1 MAKKAAAPR
10 EPKKPKLKSQSFTV
24 FLMKDDIKDFAKALK
39 DDDTQIEQVA
49 VKINGE
55 ACLLAF
61 KQYNPHSPD
70 WVKFLRSVAGTALDK
85 LINAGSAAVLLLNA
99 SKRLFA
105 VMFGNGRHLLKA
117 DSYEEN
123 FGLKV
128 VLNSVNPEKV
138 RSVDVRSLDA
148 VPVNVR
154 SQASVATEV
163 AGFGLNVEQDLL
175 YAATGEPLD
184 STLGKTI
191 TGKDSLKLS
200 LPVNLDGLRGLLEK
214 LLLQFN
220 DDAYKKVF
228 PWIDH
233 LQEVRDATIISKLDE
248 ALLTQIGGEDFDRTW
263 LSVPDI
269 LDWVDIDGFRYQRP
283 KQGEPHAD
291 IAWESYLEFLKTTDD
306 DILLATLKKHTVYA
320 ISQST
325 GQVKEQ
331 WPVYKCVYGE
341 IEFGDHTYA
350 LTGGKWFRIDV
361 DYLEEIDAAL
371 EQIPTATIVLP
382 DYAEKNEAEYNNK
395 VQQTDKNYFALMDK
409 KNISYGGGSSKIEFC
424 DLYTKDRKLI
434 HVKRYG
440 GSSVLSHLFS
450 QGLVSARLTMIDP
463 KFREKVNAELPPS
476 HKLPKDANPIDASK
490 YEVIYAIASNGKDDT
505 LALPLFSKINLRSAY
520 TQLVQMKFKVSTTVI
535 KVVA

>member
-1 MAKKAAAPR
+1 MAKKAAA
-10 EPKKPKLKSQSFTV
+10 PKKPKLKSQSFTV
-24 FLMKDDIKDFAKALK
+24 FLMKDGNKDFAKVLK
-39 DDDTQIEQVA
+39 DDDKQIQQVA
-49 VKINGE
+49 VKISGE
-55 ACLLAF
+55 SCLLAY
-61 KQYNPHSPD
+61 KQYNPHPPD
-70 WVKFLRSVAGTALDK
+70 WVKFLSSVAGTSLDN
-85 LINAGSAAVLLLNA
+85 LINAGSAGVLLMKA
-99 SKRLFA
+99 SHRLFA

-128 VLNSVNPEKV
+128 VLNTVNPEKV

-184 STLGKTI
+184 ATLGKTI

-200 LPVNLDGLRGLLEK
+200 LPIDLDGLQGLLEK
-214 LLLQFN
+214 LLVQFN
-220 DDAYKKVF
+220 ADAYKKVF

-233 LQEVRDATIISKLDE
+233 LQEVRDAAIRSKLDE
-248 ALLTQIGGEDFDRTW
+248 ALVSQIDADNFARTW

-269 LDWVDIDGFRYQRP
+269 LDWVDIEGFRYQRP
-283 KQGEPHAD
+283 KQGELHAD
-291 IAWESYLEFLKTTDD
+291 IAWESYLEFLESTDD
-306 DILLATLKKHTVYA
+306 DLSLATLKKHTVYA

-325 GQVKEQ
+325 EQVKEQ
-331 WPVYKCVYGE
+331 WPVYKCVYCE
-341 IEFGDHTYA
+341 IELGDHTYA

-361 DYLEEIDAAL
+361 DYLKSIDAAL
-371 EQIPTATIVLP
+371 NEIPTGTIALP
-382 DYAEKNEAEYNNK
+382 DYAEKNEADYNIK

-476 HKLPKDANPIDASK
+476 HQLPKDATPLDASK
-490 YEVIYAIASNGKDDT
+490 YEVIYAIASNSKDDN
-505 LALPLFSKINLRSAY
+505 LALPLFSKINLRNAY
-520 TQLVQMKFKVSTTVI
+520 TQLLLMKFKVSTTVI
-535 KVVA
+535 KVVV